1 MQLKAEKEI
10 MAAIMPSE
18 IFTMDVDT
26 IEEEY
31 EAYLDNFKPMA
42 YNNIRNFVVTQ
53 KLTLLYRKAL
63 NQLSDKQYDDKF
75 EYMVYLTDEQCNK
88 YSYEYHYVYDIKLGK
103 MYVTEENIIFLIGRK
118 YKKYYENYIE
128 KASKIPKLNKSV
140 WSRTEY
146 SFPIV
151 LKHFQTAQGDYAIIL
166 KKPCKIYPLREI
178 LNYFGGKL
186 EHEHVAAI
194 INRLYYFECY
204 MDIIGMQHN
213 GITLD
218 NLFFAPGKIVEEGQ
232 SFTIEDMRIVGVYGG
247 WFFTTKS
254 DEQIIGMPK
263 EIYDILPDR
272 LKKRKYSSFE
282 VDELAI
288 KKIARELLGD
298 VSGKKLGNTPTPI
311 KSWVNNKDIKR
322 TAYDEYCSWEEVV
335 IKSYGKKRFVDMDIS
350 I

>member
-1 MQLKAEKEI
+1 MQLKPEKEI
-10 MAAIMPSE
+10 MAATIPSE
-18 IFTMDVDT
+18 VFTMDADM
-26 IEEEY
+26 IEKEY
-31 EAYLDNFKPMA
+31 EAYTERFKPMA
-42 YNNIRNFVVTQ
+42 YNNIRNFVITQ

-63 NQLSDKQYDDKF
+63 SYLNAK
-75 EYMVYLTDEQCNK
+75 EYVDCGDYVISITDEKSNV
-88 YSYEYHYVYDIKLGK
+88 YSYEYHYMYDIKLGK
-103 MYVTEENIIFLIGRK
+103 MYVTEEKIIFLIDGK

-128 KASKIPKLNKSV
+128 KATKIPKLNKSV

-146 SFPIV
+146 SFPKV
-151 LKHFQTAQGDYAIIL
+151 SMYFKTDQGNYAIIVT
-166 KKPCKIYPLREI
+166 KPCKIYPLREI

-194 INRLYYFECY
+194 VNRLYYFECY

-213 GITLD
+213 GITVD

-232 SFTIEDMRIVGVYGG
+232 SFTIEDMRIVGVFGG

-254 DEQIIGMPK
+254 DEQIDGMPK
-263 EIYDILPDR
+263 EVYDTLPDR
-272 LKKRKYSSFE
+272 IKKRKYSSFE

-288 KKIARELLGD
+288 KRVARELLGD
-298 VSGKKLGNTPTPI
+298 VNGKNLGDIPNPI
-311 KSWVNNKDIKR
+311 KTWVNDGITKR
-322 TAYDEYCSWEEVV
+322 TAYDEYCGWEEVV